1 MSVKQ
6 VRISEVAVA
15 FCSKHESTNLAIAC
29 RKPCRTEARTGVT
42 RVRFEQGPTSTQK
55 RYHYTGLVGMYKP

>member
-6 VRISEVAVA
+6 VWISEVAVA

-29 RKPCRTEARTGVT
+29 RTEARTGVT
-42 RVRFEQGPTSTQK
+42 RVRFEQGPTCTQK
-55 RYHYTGLVGMYKP
+55 RYHYTSLVGMYKS